1 MKNLLA
7 LLLLIPSIAFADLY
21 VAEVVVE
28 ARTIVLGSGIPDVVW
43 NVGDIQSSFTVPD
56 GTTITAP
63 LFEITEAEY
72 NGTIAQAKIDTALA
86 EAQANEKDFTVAPS
100 KIDKAIALVFFE
112 EINKLRAN
120 AGLTEYTINQLKNAI
135 ANKYDT
141 L

>member
-1 MKNLLA
+1 MKYLLT
-7 LLLLIPSIAFADLY
+7 LLLLIPTLAFADLY

-28 ARTIVLGSGIPDVVW
+28 EETIVIGSGIPDAVW
-43 NVGDIQSSFTVPD
+43 NIGDVRSLFTVPD

-72 NGTIAQAKIDTALA
+72 NGTIAQAKIDQALA
-86 EAQANEKDFTVAPS
+86 EAVANAKDFTVAPS

-120 AGLTEYTINQLKNAI
+120 AGLTEYTVQQLKTAVG
-135 ANKYDT
+135 NKYDT